1 VTLYLNPLE
10 ITPKLPGVSN
20 RTHSLTHHGNEPEK
34 LAELRRIDEAGLGA
48 LTGFLQGL
56 AGVNEGE
63 GRLLDSTMVLFGSN
77 MSNGNAHLNTNL
89 PILLAG
95 GGFRHGQHLAFDQ
108 KNNLPLANVF
118 VSMLQRLGLETD
130 AFSSSTGTVTGLEMV

>member
-1 VTLYLNPLE
+1 
-10 ITPKLPGVSN
+10 
-20 RTHSLTHHGNEPEK
+20 
-34 LAELRRIDEAGLGA
+34 
-48 LTGFLQGL
+48 
-56 AGVNEGE
+56 VNEGD
-63 GRLLDSTMVLFGSN
+63 GRLLDNTMVLFGSN

-108 KNNLPLANVF
+108 KDNLPLANVF